1 MCILTA
7 RAAITKNRD
16 PWGKQEVRLGEVN
29 AGLAL
34 LFLWAGISFE
44 LISSS
49 FLLIFNIFGG
59 I

>member
-34 LFLWAGISFE
+34 LFLWAGITFE

-49 FLLIFNIFGG
+49 FLMFPY
-59 I
+59 

>member
-16 PWGKQEVRLGEVN
+16 PWGNEEVRLGEISTGV
-29 AGLAL
+29 AL
-34 LFLWAGISFE
+34 LFLWAGISFRVTP
-44 LISSS
+44 SN

>member
-16 PWGKQEVRLGEVN
+16 PWGNEEVRLGEIN
-29 AGLAL
+29 TGLAL
-34 LFLWAGISFE
+34 LFLWAGMSVTP
-44 LISSS
+44 SS

>member
-34 LFLWAGISFE
+34 IFLWAGMSVTP
-44 LISSS
+44 SS